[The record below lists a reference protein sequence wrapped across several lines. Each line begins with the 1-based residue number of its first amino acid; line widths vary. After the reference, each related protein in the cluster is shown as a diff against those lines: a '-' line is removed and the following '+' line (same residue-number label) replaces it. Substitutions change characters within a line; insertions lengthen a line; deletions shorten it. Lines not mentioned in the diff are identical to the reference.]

1 MTLCAPE
8 VGMEVAAA
16 LEILIALASS
26 GDVPRFESL
35 ISRSLRRHDDMN
47 VG

>member
-16 LEILIALASS
+16 LEILIALAFFRRCPQVRVTYEP
-26 GDVPRFESL
+26 VPKA
-35 ISRSLRRHDDMN
+35 SR
-47 VG
+47 

>member
-26 GDVPRFESL
+26 GGVPRSL
-35 ISRSLRRHDDMN
+35 MSRSLRRHDDMN